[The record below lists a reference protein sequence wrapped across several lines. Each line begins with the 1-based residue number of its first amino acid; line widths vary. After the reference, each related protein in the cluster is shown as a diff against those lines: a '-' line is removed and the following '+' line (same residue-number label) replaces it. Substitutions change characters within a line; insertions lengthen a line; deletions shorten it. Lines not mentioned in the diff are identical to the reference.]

1 MKRQFH
7 IYIPTCTTRC
17 VITKHISAVHVF
29 FFKVKSVTE
38 LFKKLSV
45 HKEIVFQEYIGY

>member
-1 MKRQFH
+1 MH
-7 IYIPTCTTRC
+7 C
-17 VITKHISAVHVF
+17 VISKKISVHI